1 MCLLLF
7 LLGCGDTAPPSR
19 EGRLAVPNASL
30 WYRVVGTGDAI
41 PLLVIHGGPG
51 GRSCDLAALEALATD
66 RPVIFYDQRG
76 SGRSSVA
83 TDTASWNLPRFVAD
97 LDSLRRALGLSQLH
111 LYGHSWGA
119 ALAVEYLL
127 THGTEGVRSL
137 TLASPLVS
145 TPRWATITDSLL
157 ATLPAG
163 SRDVARRLESQG
175 ATDAA
180 EYRVVVRRFD
190 ARWGRRGAEPY
201 EVTEACAGGGERND
215 QLYQYMWGPSEF
227 AATGTLREFDR
238 FDALRSLALP
248 TLVIVG
254 EHDIVTPREAEQIA
268 AQVPGAELVVV
279 PGAGHVAMQD
289 APGPYAERLRRFLQ
303 KTDGGR

>member
-1 MCLLLF
+1 ML
-7 LLGCGDTAPPSR
+7 P
-19 EGRLAVPNASL
+19 VPNASL

-51 GRSCDLAALEALATD
+51 GRSCDLAQLEALATD

-76 SGRSSVA
+76 SGRSSLA

-111 LYGHSWGA
+111 VYGHSWGA

-145 TPRWATITDSLL
+145 APRWAAVTDSLVG
-157 ATLPAG
+157 ALPAG
-163 SRDVARRLESQG
+163 SRDAARRHESLG
-175 ATDAA
+175 TTDAA
-180 EYRVVVRRFD
+180 EYRQVVRRFD

-201 EVTEACAGGGERND
+201 EVTAACTAGGDRND
-215 QLYQYMWGPSEF
+215 QLYQHMWGPSEF
-227 AATGTLREFDR
+227 AATGALRDFDR
-238 FDALRSLALP
+238 FEALRSLQVP
-248 TLVIVG
+248 TLVMVG
-254 EHDIVTPREAEQIA
+254 EHDVVVPAEAEQIA
-268 AQVPGAELVVV
+268 AQIPGAELVVI
-279 PGAGHVAMQD
+279 PGAAHVAMQD
-289 APGPYAERLRRFLQ
+289 APGPYVERLRRFLQ
-303 KTDGGR
+303 RTGGRR

>member
-1 MCLLLF
+1 
-7 LLGCGDTAPPSR
+7 
-19 EGRLAVPNASL
+19 
-30 WYRVVGTGDAI
+30 VVGTGDAI

-51 GRSCDLAALEALATD
+51 GRSCDLAALEALATE

-97 LDSLRRALGLSQLH
+97 LDSLRGALGLSHLH

-145 TPRWATITDSLL
+145 APRWATITDSLL
-157 ATLPAG
+157 GTLPTG
-163 SRDVARRLESQG
+163 SRDAARRLESVG
-175 ATDAA
+175 ATDAR
-180 EYRVVVRRFD
+180 EYRMVVRRFD
-190 ARWGRRGAEPY
+190 ERWGRRGPEPY
-201 EVTEACAGGGERND
+201 QVTTACATGGERNS
-215 QLYQYMWGPSEF
+215 QLYRYMWGASEF
-227 AATGTLREFDR
+227 AASGALREFDR
-238 FDALRSLALP
+238 FGELRSLTLP

-268 AQVPGAELVVV
+268 AQVAGADLVVIPGA
-279 PGAGHVAMQD
+279 AHMAMQD
-289 APGPYAERLRRFLQ
+289 APKPYIERLRHFLQ
-303 KTDGGR
+303 NIDGGR